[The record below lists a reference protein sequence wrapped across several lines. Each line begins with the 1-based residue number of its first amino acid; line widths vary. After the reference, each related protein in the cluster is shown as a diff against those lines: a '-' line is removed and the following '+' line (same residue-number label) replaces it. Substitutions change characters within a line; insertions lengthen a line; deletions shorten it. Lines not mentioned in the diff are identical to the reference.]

1 MKTTTFRVALAA
13 TFIMIFF
20 SNLVVLTD
28 CKCLQDA
35 EESEYTSRYRRSFP
49 NNVEGHKTPIVIES
63 SMRASH
69 QIVSHVLNILLEEV
83 IGYTNVIVKDIETMN
98 TTVMLNRIVGCPISG
113 MGWKSC
119 KENIKYTV
127 INLEVWLSPVFD
139 TRPWTKGKHV
149 VDCGPLGPYG
159 RAGWFIPTDI
169 ANEFWSKNIFIDHWR
184 ALRLPQVISRFS
196 LIDSLG
202 VLENVMTKRLN
213 RGAEA
218 LCKEKDCVNGFLLGP
233 GCKYLSEGCLILL
246 SSYPE
251 MNYHLVQSQINSL
264 NLPVIVAWIGHYLTD
279 FVRQRAQR
287 GLPVLFYDW
296 WPSPL
301 TLNHNFTQIKF
312 PSCPY
317 GPDPVYCNFKLN
329 QLTKMTSP
337 ALATVAPQAYEAVSR
352 MSFTQDEYADLL
364 QFYSNA
370 KSLRPSIRAS
380 KVACSWVKEH
390 ENIWKQWFPKNISTR
405 KKIYLGGLFPLSG
418 PFWTQPGLV
427 QSAEVAVD
435 WVNADRNV
443 LPNYEL
449 CLLVS
454 DSQCR
459 TNVAMRAFI
468 AFATNSSIPIAGIL
482 GPGCSDEAEPIAAV
496 SKHFN
501 MIIVS
506 YSAEAAALNNRQKYP
521 FFFRTVPHINYYRYV
536 YEKLFLAMNWLQVG
550 AIAEVGKEFTEY
562 HRLLKEHLHSRGVY
576 MISRNKMVDDRES
589 LDLSKIFSD
598 LRSNKIHIIIGD
610 FLDYAARVVMC
621 EAYRRGMT
629 SYEGYA
635 WFLPA
640 WLPEDWWDVDYY
652 NSPPSNEDN
661 RPQETV
667 PCSTEQMEYAIEGHF
682 ILSKSFYND
691 NGKKSVAG
699 DITVE
704 KFRRLYADKVGKAD
718 NDESTFAGYVYDAV
732 WVFAYALDKLLKSN
746 PSALD
751 TLHSPGTT
759 SQLVQYINET
769 KFDGVS
775 GHISFQGGE
784 RIGTINIL
792 QYFHNETRLI
802 GQYIPTTHSNS
813 RVIKSHGSSH
823 TAGQENQEKE
833 NGILKLYKRRVRW
846 LSPNGKPPADGRQED
861 EVLECHIEKFR
872 AFLNVNCE
880 MAVILANVMAFG
892 FFSIVISVVLIIIRQ
907 KYCRRNKS
915 SNQKMEEL
923 GLLSTRFSRCLSLD
937 GWELPRDNV
946 VLNRKL
952 GAGAFGTV
960 FGGEAFLDDQ
970 GWQAV
975 AVKTLKVGSTIEQKL
990 DFLSEA
996 EMMKRFN
1003 HPNIVQLLGVCTQGE
1018 PIYTIMEFMLHGDLK
1033 TYLLSRRSLVDRETV
1048 EAEDVAPF
1056 KLTQMATDVANG
1068 LNYLH
1073 SLKYVHRDLAC
1084 RNCLVHSNKTVKIGD
1099 FGMTRSLYESDFY
1112 KFSKKGMLPVRW
1124 MSPESIWDGIF
1135 TALSDIW
1142 SFGVLLYEIV
1152 TFGSFPYQGL
1162 SNNQVLEY
1170 IRSGSRITLPDSCP
1184 MEIRTLI
1191 YSCMAFNPSERIKLD
1206 DILLAFS
1213 ENPEYLQPCL
1223 DAPSSSVAIEGT
1235 YSIEIAPQSGQTTL
1249 SHNTSHTLLQTSPGA
1264 TSEVGTLLRK
1274 GSPGGKLIP
1283 SKSHKSSGHL
1293 FGRPRSNST
1302 IAPFNNSRGSVV
1314 MTVQNFHMSSPQI
1327 RMQTPPASSIDNKTE
1342 NSNVSEQVGEVSREL
1357 CQTVTSV

>member
-1 MKTTTFRVALAA
+1 MKIV
-13 TFIMIFF
+13 MF
-20 SNLVVLTD
+20 SVVTVIVFSCFTLLINS
-28 CKCLQDA
+28 KCLEDEDDLMA
-35 EESEYTSRYRRSFP
+35 RYRRSFQ
-49 NNVEGHKTPIVIES
+49 NNANNHKAPIVIES

-83 IGYTNVIVKDIETMN
+83 IGFTNVIVKDIETMN
-98 TTVMLNRIVGCPISG
+98 TTVMLNRIVGCPISSSNLEDR

-139 TRPWTKGKHV
+139 TRPWTKSKHV

-169 ANEFWSKNIFIDHWR
+169 ATEFWSQNIFIDHWR
-184 ALRLPQVISRFS
+184 ALRLPQVIARFS
-196 LIDSLG
+196 LNDSLS

-213 RGAEA
+213 QGAEP

-233 GCKYLSEGCLILL
+233 GCKYLSGGCLILL

-251 MNYHLVQSQINSL
+251 MNYHLLQSQINTL

-317 GPDPVYCNFKLN
+317 DPNPIYCNFKLN

-337 ALATVAPQAYEAVSR
+337 ALSKLAPRAYEAVSR
-352 MSFTQDEYADLL
+352 MSFTQEEYADLL

-380 KVACSWVKEH
+380 KVACSWVKDHEH
-390 ENIWKQWFPKNISTR
+390 IWKRWFPKIIST
-405 KKIYLGGLFPLSG
+405 KKRVYLGGLFPLTG
-418 PFWTQPGLV
+418 PFWTQPGLI
-427 QSAEVAVD
+427 QSAEMAIE
-435 WVNADRNV
+435 WVNADTNV
-443 LPNYEL
+443 LPNHEL
-449 CLLVS
+449 HLLIK
-454 DSQCR
+454 DTQCR
-459 TNVAMRAFI
+459 TDVAMRSFI
-468 AFATNSSIPIAGIL
+468 DLATNTTIPIAGIL
-482 GPGCSDEAEPIAAV
+482 GPGCTDEAEPIAAI

-506 YSAEAAALNNRQKYP
+506 YSAGAASLNNKQKYP
-521 FFFRTVPHINYYRYV
+521 YFFRTVPHINYYRYV
-536 YEKLFLAMNWLQVG
+536 YEKLFLAMNWLQIG

-562 HRLLKEHLHSRGVY
+562 HRLLKDHLHSRGVY
-576 MISRNKMVDDRES
+576 MIARNKMMNSRDP
-589 LDLSKIFSD
+589 LDLSKIFAD
-598 LRSNKIHIIIGD
+598 LRRNKIHIIIGD
-610 FLDYAARVVMC
+610 FFDYAARLVMC
-621 EAYRRGMT
+621 EAYRQRMT

-640 WLPEDWWDVDYY
+640 WLSEDWWDVDYY
-652 NSPPSNEDN
+652 NSPPGRDDT
-661 RPQETV
+661 RPQEAV
-667 PCSTEQMEYAIEGHF
+667 PCSTEEMEEAVEGYF

-699 DITVE
+699 DITVN
-704 KFRRLYADKVGKAD
+704 KFRSIYAVKAGKAN

-746 PSALD
+746 PSALEA
-751 TLHSPGTT
+751 LHTPATT

-802 GQYIPTTHSNS
+802 GQYIPTIHNNP
-813 RVIKSHGSSH
+813 RINIRGSTPPVAS
-823 TAGQENQEKE
+823 GNEEID
-833 NGILKLYKRRVRW
+833 NGILRLYKRKVRW
-846 LSPNGKPPADGRQED
+846 LSPNGKPPADGRQNEK
-861 EVLECHIEKFR
+861 VTECHIEKFR

-892 FFSIVISVVLIIIRQ
+892 FFSIIISVVLIIIRQ
-907 KYCRRNKS
+907 RYCRRNRG

-970 GWQAV
+970 GWQPV

-1033 TYLLSRRSLVDRETV
+1033 TYLLSRRSLVDRETI

-1170 IRSGSRITLPDSCP
+1170 IRSGSRITLPDSCSI
-1184 MEIRTLI
+1184 EVRTLI

-1206 DILLAFS
+1206 DILQAFS
-1213 ENPEYLQPCL
+1213 ENTEYLQPCL
-1223 DAPSSSVAIEGT
+1223 DVPSSSVALEGT
-1235 YSIEIAPQSGQTTL
+1235 YSIEIAQQSGQTSL

-1264 TSEVGTLLRK
+1264 TSEVSTMLRK
-1274 GSPGGKLIP
+1274 NSPGGKL
-1283 SKSHKSSGHL
+1283 SAKAHKSGGHL
-1293 FGRPRSNST
+1293 FGRPRSNSS

-1327 RMQTPPASSIDNKTE
+1327 RMQAPSSVPIDNKVE
-1342 NSNVSEQVGEVSREL
+1342 SSNVSDQVSEVSREL